1 MSNNREQAAP
11 NPGQPAPP
19 APGPG
24 RTAPPGPKPRPPAP
38 KFQWRDSRSVARI
51 VVQALFLA
59 AVAAVG
65 GFFYRNMMDSLRSL
79 GLGFNFRWLHLQAGF
94 GISEGIAY
102 DLTDSYGRA
111 FVVGIVNTVKVVFFG
126 IVFAS
131 VIGLVGG
138 LARLSSNWLVR
149 ALATVYVEVFR
160 NTPLLLQLLFWYGA
174 VILKLPPVRQAV
186 NLFDRVFLSQRG
198 AYIPRLMLVE
208 DPAGWG
214 VFLAVALVVSVGVY
228 FYRRRR
234 LQREDRPGFPSLWAL
249 GALVI
254 LLAGGWL
261 VLGSPLTVEL
271 PELQR
276 FNFAG
281 GLQLTPEFT
290 ALLLGL
296 SVYTGAF
303 IAEVVRGGI
312 QAVDKGQRE
321 AAVALGLRPFYV
333 SYLVIIPQA
342 LRIIVP
348 PLTSQYLNLAK
359 NSSLAVAIGYPELFN
374 IGTTT
379 MNQSGQTIPVFM
391 VIVACY
397 LSLSLLTSL
406 FMNWWNRRLAYV
418 Q

>member
-1 MSNNREQAAP
+1 MSSSNHQQAVP
-11 NPGQPAPP
+11 NPGSAPQP
-19 APGPG
+19 
-24 RTAPPGPKPRPPAP
+24 PR
-38 KFQWRDSRSVARI
+38 SRSSARQARRGELNVGRI
-51 VVQALFLA
+51 VIQAVFLA
-59 AVAAVG
+59 VIVTVG
-65 GFFYRNMMDSLRSL
+65 AFFYRNMMDSLRSL
-79 GLGFNFRWLHLQAGF
+79 GLGFNFRWLDLQAGF

-131 VIGLVGG
+131 VIGLVVG

-149 ALATVYVEVFR
+149 ALATVYVELFR

-174 VILKLPPVRQAV
+174 VILKLPPVRQAI

-198 AYIPRLMLVE
+198 AYIPRLMLAE
-208 DPAGWG
+208 DTGGWG
-214 VFLAVALVVSVGVY
+214 VFLIIVVIVSGAIY
-228 FYRRRR
+228 FFRRRQ
-234 LQREDRPGFPSLWAL
+234 LQLQDRPGFPSLWAFGSL
-249 GALVI
+249 AV

-261 VLGSPLTVEL
+261 VLGSPLTMDL

-276 FNFAG
+276 FNFEG
-281 GLQLTPEFT
+281 GLPLTPEFT

-321 AAVALGLRPFYV
+321 AAAALGLRPMFV
-333 SYLVIIPQA
+333 QYLVIIPQA

-379 MNQSGQTIPVFM
+379 MNQTGQTIPVFL
-391 VIVACY
+391 VIVVCY

>member
-1 MSNNREQAAP
+1 MSNNLIPTAARR
-11 NPGQPAPP
+11 
-19 APGPG
+19 
-24 RTAPPGPKPRPPAP
+24 RTPDT
-38 KFQWRDSRSVARI
+38 WHHSSRLVR
-51 VVQALFLA
+51 VFVQLLFLA
-59 AVAAVG
+59 AVVAVVA
-65 GFFYRNMMDSLRSL
+65 FLYRNMMNSLRSL
-79 GLGFNFRWLHLQAGF
+79 GLSFNFSWLKLQAGF

-111 FVVGIVNTVKVVFFG
+111 FVVGIVNTVKVVGFG
-126 IVFAS
+126 ILFAS
-131 VIGLVGG
+131 IIGLVAG

-149 ALATVYVEVFR
+149 ALATVYVELFR

-174 VILKLPPVRQAV
+174 VILKLPPVRTAV

-198 AYIPRLMLVE
+198 AYIPRFLPTEDARAWTWFLV
-208 DPAGWG
+208 A
-214 VFLAVALVVSVGVY
+214 AVVISGAVY
-228 FYRRRR
+228 FYRRRQLAR
-234 LQREDRPGFPSLWAL
+234 TDRPGFPSLWGFGALTLLLAAGWIVL
-249 GALVI
+249 GA
-254 LLAGGWL
+254 
-261 VLGSPLTVEL
+261 PLTMEL

-276 FNFAG
+276 FNFVG
-281 GLQLTPEFT
+281 GIQMTPEFT

-321 AAVALGLRPFYV
+321 AAAALGLRPFYI
-333 SYLVIIPQA
+333 SYLVVIPQA
-342 LRIIVP
+342 LRTIVP

-374 IGTTT
+374 VGTTT
-379 MNQSGQTIPVFM
+379 MNQTGQTLPVFL
-391 VIVACY
+391 VIIASY

>member
-1 MSNNREQAAP
+1 MSDNREQAAR
-11 NPGQPAPP
+11 NGGPAGRVP
-19 APGPG
+19 AGPG
-24 RTAPPGPKPRPPAP
+24 SGRRPARRIRWDDPTTI
-38 KFQWRDSRSVARI
+38 WRI
-51 VVQALFLA
+51 VIQVLFLA
-59 AVAAVG
+59 VIVAVG
-65 GFFYRNMMDSLRSL
+65 AFFYRNMMESLRSL
-79 GLGFNFRWLHLQAGF
+79 GLAFNFRWLKLQAGF

-174 VILKLPPVRQAV
+174 VILKLPPVRQAI

-198 AYIPRLMLVE
+198 AYIPRFMLGGRYRRLAGFSVIAV
-208 DPAGWG
+208 DGRQRRGLLRPQAAAGAAGPARFPVVVGAG
-214 VFLAVALVVSVGVY
+214 ALVVLWRAAGWCWARRSPWTCRCCSGSTSRAALPADARVYRASAGLVGLHGRVH
-228 FYRRRR
+228 RRSGARR
-234 LQREDRPGFPSLWAL
+234 HPGGGQRP
-249 GALVI
+249 
-254 LLAGGWL
+254 AGGGRCAW
-261 VLGSPLTVEL
+261 
-271 PELQR
+271 
-276 FNFAG
+276 
-281 GLQLTPEFT
+281 
-290 ALLLGL
+290 
-296 SVYTGAF
+296 
-303 IAEVVRGGI
+303 
-312 QAVDKGQRE
+312 
-321 AAVALGLRPFYV
+321 AAPF
-333 SYLVIIPQA
+333 SRAYLVIIPQA

-379 MNQSGQTIPVFM
+379 MNQTGQTIPVFL

>member
-1 MSNNREQAAP
+1 MSDNREPAAR
-11 NPGQPAPP
+11 NGGPA
-19 APGPG
+19 GPG
-24 RTAPPGPKPRPPAP
+24 SGRPRVRPRPARRIRWDDPTTI
-38 KFQWRDSRSVARI
+38 WRI
-51 VVQALFLA
+51 VIQVLFLA
-59 AVAAVG
+59 VIVAVG
-65 GFFYRNMMDSLRSL
+65 AFFYRNMTESLRSL
-79 GLGFNFRWLHLQAGF
+79 GLTFNFRWLKLQAGF

-102 DLTDSYGRA
+102 DLTDTYGRA

-198 AYIPRLMLVE
+198 AYIPRFMLVE
-208 DPAGWG
+208 DIGGWR
-214 VFLAVALVVSVGVY
+214 VFFIAAMAVSVAVY
-228 FYRRRR
+228 FYRRRQLM
-234 LQREDRPGFPSLWAL
+234 LQDRPGFPSVWAL
-249 GALVI
+249 ASFVVLM
-254 LLAGGWL
+254 AGGWL
-261 VLGSPLTVEL
+261 VLGSPVTVDL
-271 PELQR
+271 PVLQR
-276 FNFAG
+276 FNFEG

-321 AAVALGLRPFYV
+321 AALALGLRPFHV
-333 SYLVIIPQA
+333 QYLVIIPQA

-379 MNQSGQTIPVFM
+379 MNQSGQTIPVFL
-391 VIVACY
+391 VIIACY

>member
-1 MSNNREQAAP
+1 MSDNREQAAR
-11 NPGQPAPP
+11 NGGPA
-19 APGPG
+19 GPG
-24 RTAPPGPKPRPPAP
+24 SGRTRVRPRPARRIRWDDPTTI
-38 KFQWRDSRSVARI
+38 WRI
-51 VVQALFLA
+51 VIQVLFLA
-59 AVAAVG
+59 VIVAVG
-65 GFFYRNMMDSLRSL
+65 AFFYRNMTESLRSL
-79 GLGFNFRWLHLQAGF
+79 GLTFNFRWLKLQAGF

-102 DLTDSYGRA
+102 DLTDTYGRA

-198 AYIPRLMLVE
+198 AYIPRFMLVE
-208 DPAGWG
+208 DIGGWR
-214 VFLAVALVVSVGVY
+214 VFFIAAMAVSVAVY
-228 FYRRRR
+228 FYRRRQLM
-234 LQREDRPGFPSLWAL
+234 LQDRPGFPSVWAL
-249 GALVI
+249 ASFVVLM
-254 LLAGGWL
+254 AGGWL
-261 VLGSPLTVEL
+261 VLGSPVTVDL
-271 PELQR
+271 PVLQR
-276 FNFAG
+276 FNFEG

-296 SVYTGAF
+296 SAYTGAF

-321 AAVALGLRPFYV
+321 AALALGLRPFHV
-333 SYLVIIPQA
+333 QYLVIIPQA

-379 MNQSGQTIPVFM
+379 MNQSGQTIPVFL
-391 VIVACY
+391 VIIACY